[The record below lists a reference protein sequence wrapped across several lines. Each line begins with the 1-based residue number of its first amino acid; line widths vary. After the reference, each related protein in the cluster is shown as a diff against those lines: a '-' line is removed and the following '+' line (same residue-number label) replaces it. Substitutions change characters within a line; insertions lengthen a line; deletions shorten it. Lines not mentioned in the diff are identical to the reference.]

1 VLVDGTSTDSTIHV
15 ILSDSEESSGWNR
28 LLRFFV
34 ACRLLRIT
42 VNGESLN
49 LGCCNHYLNMVT

>member
-1 VLVDGTSTDSTIHV
+1 MHV
-15 ILSDSEESSGWNR
+15 ILSDSEESSRWSR

-34 ACRLLRIT
+34 ACRLLRMT

-49 LGCCNHYLNMVT
+49 LDATKCKAIVEIQIVLNI